1 MSLIQNYNRVSMRKL
16 IIMLFCFVFYTT
28 MQAQEVWTLEKCV
41 EYALTNNIQVKQ
53 QLLLAESAKASLQ
66 QDKLSMLPSVNGGAS
81 HGYNFGQTIDRYTNS
96 FATSRVQTDNFYL
109 GANVTL
115 FDGFQKM
122 NLVKQQKAIVEAT
135 RYDTDK
141 FMDDI
146 SLNIATGYLQ
156 ILFYDEL
163 AKTAQSQLKAT
174 ELQSQRL
181 KNLVDAGAIAQGDYF
196 TLEAQKALEN
206 SQLISAQNNLDI
218 AHLTLAQLLDLPTA
232 QGFEIEHPDLEMGSQ
247 PALTISADQI
257 YAFALET
264 QPSIKSAES
273 RVKSSEIGLSI
284 AQGAQSPS
292 LVLQGSLGSGYSG
305 AAQIQDSYTS
315 FRPEITANTPSIAF
329 IPGVNGEPDQ
339 QVYTYGSTSVY
350 STKPFA
356 DQVKDNFNRSI
367 SLNLNVPI
375 FNGWSTRTNISKAK
389 INVENQKYNLESSK
403 LELNKTIQQAYADAR
418 AALNNYKASTSGVNA
433 ARESFRYAEQKFNVG
448 SLNSVD
454 YNNSKKDLEK
464 AESDQLRAKYEFIF
478 KSTVLD
484 FYMGK
489 PLSLKRR

>member
-1 MSLIQNYNRVSMRKL
+1 MRNYLLIL
-16 IIMLFCFVFYTT
+16 ACLAFITT
-28 MQAQEVWTLEKCV
+28 IKAQDVWTLEKCV
-41 EYALTNNIQVKQ
+41 EYALSNNIQVKQ
-53 QLLLAESAKASLQ
+53 QLLLAESEKASLQ
-66 QDKLSMLPSVNGGAS
+66 QNKLSLLPSLNGGAS
-81 HGYNFGQTIDRYTNS
+81 HGYNFGKTVDRYTNA

-115 FDGFQKM
+115 FDGFQKLNM
-122 NLVKQQKAIVEAT
+122 VKQSQSNVEAT
-135 RYDTDK
+135 RYETDK

-156 ILFYDEL
+156 ILFYAEL
-163 AKTAQSQLKAT
+163 AKTAQNQLEAT
-174 ELQSQRL
+174 VLQSKRL
-181 KNLVDAGAIAQGDYF
+181 KSLVDAGAVAQGDYF
-196 TLEAQKALEN
+196 TLEAQKAMEN
-206 SQLISAQNNLDI
+206 SQVISAQNNLDI
-218 AHLTLAQLLDLPTA
+218 AYLTLTQMLDLPTTV
-232 QGFEIEHPDLEMGSQ
+232 GFEIEHPDLAMGSQ
-247 PALTISADQI
+247 PTLAISPDQI
-257 YAFALET
+257 YSFALET
-264 QPSIKSAES
+264 QPSIKGAEL

-284 AQGAQSPS
+284 AKGGQSPS

-305 AAQIQDSYTS
+305 AAKVLDSYA
-315 FRPEITANTPSIAF
+315 ITTPDVTNTPPSSF
-329 IPGVNGEPDQ
+329 IPAGNGLPQ
-339 QVYTYGSTSVY
+339 QFVWDYGATTAFK
-350 STKPFA
+350 TKPFA

-403 LELNKTIQQAYADAR
+403 LQLNKTIQQAYADAK
-418 AALNNYKASTSGVNA
+418 AALNNYDASTTGVNA

-454 YNNSKKDLEK
+454 YNNAKKDLEK

-489 PLSLKRR
+489 PITLKRK

>member
-1 MSLIQNYNRVSMRKL
+1 MLLIS
-16 IIMLFCFVFYTT
+16 T
-28 MQAQEVWTLEKCV
+28 MKAQEVWTLEKCV
-41 EYALTNNIQVKQ
+41 EYALSNNIQVKQ
-53 QLLLAESAKASLQ
+53 QLLLGESEKASLL
-66 QDKLSMLPSVNGGAS
+66 QDKLGMLPSVNGGAS
-81 HGYNFGQTIDRYTNS
+81 HGYNFGKTVDRYTNA
-96 FATSRVQTDNFYL
+96 FATSRVQTDNFYF

-115 FDGFQKM
+115 FDGFQKL
-122 NLVKQQKAIVEAT
+122 NQVKQRQASLEAT
-135 RYDTDK
+135 RYETDK
-141 FMDDI
+141 FMDDM

-163 AKTAQSQLKAT
+163 AKSAQNQLDAT
-174 ELQSQRL
+174 KLQSKRL
-181 KNLVDAGAIAQGDYF
+181 KSLVDAGAVAQGDYF
-196 TLEAQKALEN
+196 TLEAQKAMEN

-218 AHLTLAQLLDLPTA
+218 AYLTLAQMLDLPTA
-232 QGFEIEHPDLEMGSQ
+232 AGFEIEHPDLAMSSQ
-247 PALTISADQI
+247 PTLAIAPDQI

-264 QPSIKSAES
+264 QPSIKGAES

-284 AQGAQSPS
+284 AKGGQSPS
-292 LVLQGSLGSGYSG
+292 LALQGSLGSGYSG
-305 AAQIQDSYTS
+305 AAKVLDSYA
-315 FRPEITANTPSIAF
+315 ITTPDIANTPPSSF
-329 IPGVNGEPDQ
+329 IPAGNGLPQ
-339 QVYTYGSTSVY
+339 QFVWDYGTTTAFK
-350 STKPFA
+350 TKPFA

-403 LELNKTIQQAYADAR
+403 LQLNKTIQQAYADAK
-418 AALNNYKASTSGVNA
+418 AALNNYEASTTGVNA
-433 ARESFRYAEQKFNVG
+433 AKESFRYAEQKFNVG

-454 YNNSKKDLEK
+454 YNNAKKDLEK

-489 PLSLKRR
+489 PLTLKRKL